1 MVSCWWRRRRWCSS
15 GTCWADGDDNF
26 IRVRVLC
33 HRRDMDLD
41 HYRENL
47 RHVVRPDDPSEG
59 EKSDR
64 VLLEDWEALYLRQ
77 HLPVFAAYAA
87 DSAQEEEIALSYAE
101 YIDMVVRD
109 EGRTHV
115 FVYAHTPAAK
125 EVLYAVLDTMDDD
138 HLSSGIEYKFD
149 EFLYGNQQ
157 G

>member
-1 MVSCWWRRRRWCSS
+1 
-15 GTCWADGDDNF
+15 
-26 IRVRVLC
+26 
-33 HRRDMDLD
+33 MDLD

-77 HLPVFAAYAA
+77 NLPVFAAYEA
-87 DSAQEEEIALSYAE
+87 DNAEQEEIALSYAE

-109 EGRTHV
+109 ERRNHV

-125 EVLYAVLDTMDDD
+125 KVLREVVESMDDEFIAK
-138 HLSSGIEYKFD
+138 GIEYKLD
-149 EFLYGNQQ
+149 EMLFRDDQQ